1 MEGVGRKRERG
12 EQIDTCWRKVEEV
25 AARETGEERDREG
38 AARGTWLRIGA
49 LPVGRR
55 LVMPGETSSSFY
67 ILSYIL
73 WVPSFALGQ

>member
-1 MEGVGRKRERG
+1 M
-12 EQIDTCWRKVEEV
+12 

-38 AARGTWLRIGA
+38 AARETWLRIRA

-55 LVMPGETSSSFY
+55 LGMPGETSSSDSLDL
-67 ILSYIL
+67 LSYRL

>member
-1 MEGVGRKRERG
+1 MPKEGG
-12 EQIDTCWRKVEEV
+12 EV
-25 AARETGEERDREG
+25 AARETGEERDREE
-38 AARGTWLRIGA
+38 AARGTWLRIRA

-55 LVMPGETSSSFY
+55 LVMPGETSSSDSLY